1 MTREEAKKEMLNITG
16 SIYTETD
23 ELEDLIDKIYDDFE
37 NRICQSCKFYK
48 VEEIDSEDEMRDV
61 MTGCS
66 QFYMETNY
74 AYDFK
79 NFGCN
84 RWERKDDK

>member
-37 NRICQSCKFYK
+37 NRTCKNCKFFK
-48 VEEIDSEDEMRDV
+48 DNDDSESWCINEELNKQTDPDNKYDEWF
-61 MTGCS
+61 TP
-66 QFYMETNY
+66 T
-74 AYDFK
+74 YDF
-79 NFGCN
+79 GC
-84 RWERKDDK
+84 RFHEI